1 MSKIKDVVETLA
13 NDWNWDTVAKHP
25 ARRQLLNG
33 TLASGD
39 LTVRLPN
46 GIGFTFR
53 HEKKNG
59 DLRIWTKSN
68 CGLLQWRSDPKK
80 GDRLVYVPFGGEN
93 RTERLPLAE
102 IFMDPKLVDEDE
114 VMMFEVLYPDLLDLL
129 PHFGEALL
137 LADAKLVEEKL
148 KRDAGQIPQGKGK

>member
-13 NDWNWDTVAKHP
+13 NDWNWHVVADHP
-25 ARRQLLNG
+25 ARRPLLNG
-33 TLASGD
+33 SIPSGD
-39 LTVRLPN
+39 LRIRLPS
-46 GIGFTFR
+46 GVGFTFR

-80 GDRLVYVPFGGEN
+80 GDRLVYVPFGGQN

-102 IFMDPKLVDEDE
+102 IFMDPKSVDEDE
-114 VMMFEVLYPDLLDLL
+114 VLMFEVLYPDLMDLL
-129 PHFGEALL
+129 PIFGDALRIG
-137 LADAKLVEEKL
+137 DEKL
-148 KRDAGQIPQGKGK
+148 KETAGGGK

>member
-13 NDWNWDTVAKHP
+13 NDWNWNSVQDHS

-33 TLASGD
+33 SLGATGLGVRCTSG
-39 LTVRLPN
+39 V
-46 GIGFTFR
+46 GFTFR

-68 CGLLQWRSDPKK
+68 CGLLQWRSDPEK
-80 GDRLVYVPFGGEN
+80 GDRLVYVPFGGQN

-102 IFMDPKLVDEDE
+102 IFMDPKNVDEDE
-114 VMMFEVLYPDLLDLL
+114 VLMFEVLYPDLLDLL

-137 LADAKLVEEKL
+137 LADAKLLENPP
-148 KRDAGQIPQGKGK
+148 RDSSVSKGKG